1 MKRVAENE
9 VQRKMLKEVGES
21 RTRLVASS
29 RPLFLKYEERFK
41 QEVEMPILEEKKK
54 QLEDIR
60 NFFRPMERRQIE
72 EHAQRYEQARQ
83 IKREESKRVRAQ
95 SL

>member
-1 MKRVAENE
+1 M
-9 VQRKMLKEVGES
+9 
-21 RTRLVASS
+21 
-29 RPLFLKYEERFK
+29 FLKYEERFK

-72 EHAQRYEQARQ
+72 EHAQRYEQA
-83 IKREESKRVRAQ
+83 
-95 SL
+95 